1 MSLAR
6 LLKGLFWLCLGC
18 WLVAAGAAAQPRG
31 GQGEAKDHIVA
42 RHWVEDPS
50 GQLGLDAVSKLALQ
64 PFSGTLSA
72 GFGHSVIWLRLRID
86 PSVRPPGPLDPERL
100 VLRIR
105 PVYLDEIGVFDP
117 AVSQS
122 RLAVTGDRYH
132 PRDQELQTLDF
143 TVPIDRGQ
151 APRDVWLRL
160 KSTSTR
166 QISVQV
172 LNLTDLD
179 RTQRV
184 QELAFSVY
192 IGMIFLLV
200 IWGLLSWGFSRERL
214 IGAFAVKQLA
224 AWAFALTSLGY
235 LRVFWPAAWPAA
247 WLDGLGSV
255 FSILAVSTAV
265 FFHVLFVG
273 EFDPP
278 RPLAWL
284 HRAALGLLPIK
295 LGLLLADQPV
305 LALQINMTEILL
317 MPLVLLVSVLLA
329 RGWRRPVEQRPVLAK
344 SVVVGFYVLL
354 LSVMLLA
361 ALPGLALMAGGEVAL
376 YIVQVH
382 GLLTAFLI
390 LLMLQYRK
398 HVLSRQQQETVLAL
412 ERSRLQAQQ
421 EREVSREQ
429 AKLLEMLAHELKT
442 PLATMLMRLDTQ
454 ASGGPEIAR
463 AIREMTGVIDRCI
476 QANQL
481 SDKRFV
487 PEWVACDVAQV
498 VRDAV
503 ASCSQ
508 PSRVQMDMAPGPMVR
523 TDSQLLF
530 IVISNLLE
538 NACKYAREGAPIE
551 VALKVQAD
559 DPTQWIVR
567 VSNEPGRAGLP
578 DARQVFQKYYRS
590 PQARRS
596 SGTGLGLYL
605 VWHLVKLLG
614 GRVSYEPDQ
623 GRVHFVV
630 CLPAQGAPALA

>member
-6 LLKGLFWLCLGC
+6 LWKGLCWLCLGC
-18 WLVAAGAAAQPRG
+18 WLAAAGAAAQPG
-31 GQGEAKDHIVA
+31 GGEGEAKDHIVA

-50 GQLGLDAVSKLALQ
+50 GQLGLDEVSKLALR

-86 PSVRPPGPLDPERL
+86 PSVRPTGPLDAERL

-117 AVSQS
+117 AASQS
-122 RLAVTGDRYH
+122 RLAVTGDRHH

-172 LNLTDLD
+172 LKLTDLE

-265 FFHVLFVG
+265 LFHVLFVG

-278 RPLAWL
+278 RPLVWL
-284 HRAALGLLPIK
+284 HRFALALLPIK

-317 MPLVLLVSVLLA
+317 MPPVLLVSALLA
-329 RGWRRPVEQRPVLAK
+329 RGWQRPADQRPVLAK

-354 LSVMLLA
+354 LGVMLLA

-442 PLATMLMRLDTQ
+442 PLATMLMRLDAQ

-487 PEWVACDVAQV
+487 PEWVACDAAQV

-508 PSRVQMDMAPGPMVR
+508 PARVHLDLAPGPMVR

-538 NACKYAREGAPIE
+538 NACKYAREGTPIE
-551 VALKVQAD
+551 VALKAQAG
-559 DPTQWIVR
+559 DPTRWLVR

-578 DARQVFQKYYRS
+578 DPKQVFQKYYRS

-614 GRVSYEPDQ
+614 GRVSYEPDG

-630 CLPAQGAPALA
+630 CLPAQGAQALD

>member
-1 MSLAR
+1 MKIVLELFPIKHLKSKLIQFFSRLWVPGGPAR
-6 LLKGLFWLCLGC
+6 AYGSAAMRLTGCLKGMAWLWLGFWLA
-18 WLVAAGAAAQPRG
+18 AAGAAAQPSG
-31 GQGEAKDHIVA
+31 AEGEAKDHIVA

-50 GQLGLDAVSKLALQ
+50 GQLGLDEVSKLALR

-86 PSVRPPGPLDPERL
+86 PSVRPSGPLDPERL

-105 PVYLDEIGVFDP
+105 PVYLDEIAVFDP
-117 AVSQS
+117 AVGQS
-122 RLAVTGDRYH
+122 RLAVTGDRHH
-132 PRDQELQTLDF
+132 PRGQELQTLDF
-143 TVPIDRGQ
+143 TVPIARGQ
-151 APRDVWLRL
+151 APRDIWLRL

-172 LNLTDLD
+172 LNLTELD
-179 RTQRV
+179 RAQRM

-192 IGMIFLLV
+192 VGMIFLLV
-200 IWGLLSWGFSRERL
+200 VWGLLSWAFSRERL

-224 AWAFALTSLGY
+224 ALAFALTSLGY

-265 FFHVLFVG
+265 LFHVLFVG

-278 RPLAWL
+278 RPLVWL
-284 HRAALGLLPIK
+284 HRFALALLPIK

-305 LALQINMTEILL
+305 LALQINMTEVLL
-317 MPLVLLVSVLLA
+317 MPPVLLVSALLA
-329 RGWRRPVEQRPVLAK
+329 RGWRRPAEQRPVLAK

-354 LSVMLLA
+354 LAVMLLA

-454 ASGGPEIAR
+454 TSGGPEIAR

-487 PEWVACDVAQV
+487 PEWVVCDVAQV
-498 VRDAV
+498 VRDAA

-508 PSRVQMDMAPGPMVR
+508 PARVHLDLTAGSMAR

-538 NACKYAREGAPIE
+538 NACKYALEATPIE
-551 VALKVQAD
+551 VALKPQTD
-559 DPTQWIVR
+559 DPAQWLVR
-567 VSNEPGRAGLP
+567 ISNEAGRAGLP
-578 DARQVFQKYYRS
+578 DA
-590 PQARRS
+590 
-596 SGTGLGLYL
+596 G
-605 VWHLVKLLG
+605 
-614 GRVSYEPDQ
+614 
-623 GRVHFVV
+623 
-630 CLPAQGAPALA
+630 